1 MKRRAFLKRSAS
13 IMALPTVVSS
23 VAVGQNLPNSKI
35 NIGEIGFGRI
45 AQTHDLPQ
53 TIKQDLC
60 RVVAI
65 ADFDNRRAEEGKSW
79 VERYYRQKTGSDR
92 AVGVGVFQDYREV
105 LQDKSIS
112 ANDIHLY
119 RSPEQHL
126 NGLNCIKNRRQPIA
140 PVDVS
145 LRSRSVCLVSHIAM
159 QLPRKLYWDPKQ
171 ERLATTTKPTPCSAA
186 PNVFPM
192 ERTMSKFER
201 TCYFTG
207 PPRSW

>member
-1 MKRRAFLKRSAS
+1 M
-13 IMALPTVVSS
+13 VSS

-92 AVGVGVFQDYREV
+92 AVGVGVFQDYREM

-126 NGLNCIKNRRQPIA
+126 NGLNCIKNRRQPIT
-140 PVDVS
+140 PVEITH
-145 LRSRSVCLVSHIAM
+145 RSCSVCLVSHIAM
-159 QLPRKLYWDPKQ
+159 QLPRKLYWYPKQ
-171 ERLATTTKPTPCSAA
+171 ERFADNDQANAMLSRPQR
-186 PNVFPM
+186 FPYG
-192 ERTMSKFER
+192 TDYVKV
-201 TCYFTG
+201 
-207 PPRSW
+207 